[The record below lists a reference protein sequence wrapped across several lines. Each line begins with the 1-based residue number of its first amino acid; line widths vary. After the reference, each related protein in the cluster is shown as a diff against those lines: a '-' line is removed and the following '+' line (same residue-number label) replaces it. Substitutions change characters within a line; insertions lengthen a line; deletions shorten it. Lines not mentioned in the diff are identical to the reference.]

1 MLDAEQMALVV
12 VDRKDKTKVDKRRQ
26 DKTDRYIDRQ
36 VILVLDLPMLDAEQ
50 MALVVVDRKDKTK
63 VDKRRQDKTDRYID
77 RQVILVLTCPCWMPS
92 RWPWWWWTGK
102 TRQR

>member
-26 DKTDRYIDRQ
+26 DRQ
-36 VILVLDLPMLDAEQ
+36 VHRQTGNSGTDLPMLDAEQ
-50 MALVVVDRKDKTK
+50 MALLVVDRKDKTK
-63 VDKRRQDKTDRYID
+63 ADKRRQDKTDRYID